1 MADPN
6 PPAKSAKTTPPSRS
20 SKTENATAVADDAKE
35 ITSDVSQ
42 KAASHASDMKDKA
55 VSYAESQKESV
66 AEEGHN
72 VASALRKAADE
83 MRSGSPQERTLGQI
97 ADGIADA
104 SDAIKNKDMSEI
116 VGDLNGFA
124 RRNPTVFLG
133 AAVLLGFV
141 AVRFAKA
148 SSDGSARSGRSD
160 FGATSSSTTRHRS
173 GTQTSTVTPGHMT
186 SQGART

>member
-6 PPAKSAKTTPPSRS
+6 PPAKSAKTTPSSRS
-20 SKTENATAVADDAKE
+20 SQTDDATSVAEDAKE
-35 ITSDVSQ
+35 IASDVSQ
-42 KAASHASDMKDKA
+42 KAASHAADMKDKA
-55 VSYAESQKESV
+55 VSYAESQKDSV

-133 AAVLLGFV
+133 AAALLGFV

-148 SSDGSARSGRSD
+148 SSDGGARSGRSD
-160 FGATSSSTTRHRS
+160 FGSTSSPTDRDRPDR
-173 GTQTSTVTPGHMT
+173 QTSTATPGHTT
-186 SQGART
+186 SQGVRT

>member
-6 PPAKSAKTTPPSRS
+6 SPAKSAETTPSSRP
-20 SKTENATAVADDAKE
+20 SKTEGTTSVADDAKE

-42 KAASHASDMKDKA
+42 RAASHASEMKDKA
-55 VSYAESQKESV
+55 VSYAESQKYSV

-133 AAVLLGFV
+133 AAALLGFV

-148 SSDGSARSGRSD
+148 SNDGSAQSGLSD
-160 FGATSSSTTRHRS
+160 FGATSSSTARDRS
-173 GTQTSTVTPGHMT
+173 GTQTSSVTPGQTT

>member
-20 SKTENATAVADDAKE
+20 SKTEDSTSIADDAKE
-35 ITSDVSQ
+35 IASHVSQ
-42 KAASHASDMKDKA
+42 KAASDVSDMKDKA
-55 VSYAESQKESV
+55 VSYAESQKDSV
-66 AEEGHN
+66 VEEGHN

-133 AAVLLGFV
+133 AAALLGFV

-148 SSDGSARSGRSD
+148 SNDGSAQSGRSD
-160 FGATSSSTTRHRS
+160 FGATSSSTARDRS
-173 GTQTSTVTPGHMT
+173 GTQTSSVTPGHTT